1 MEFSLATLL
10 VLGGAGIAALL
21 SFIGSTIGMERVG
34 RAAAGATAERPELFG
49 KLLLMQALPGSV
61 GIYGL
66 VGMFLI
72 LSFSGILGGEAG
84 GEPLTVATGVA
95 YLLSSLPLAFST
107 LFAGIFLGNVA
118 ASGVGMIA
126 KDDSL
131 LARGMILAA
140 LVETWAIFGL
150 LVTFIFLTL
159 I

>member
-1 MEFSLATLL
+1 MEFTLGTLL
-10 VLGGAGIAALL
+10 VIGGAGIAALL

-49 KLLLMQALPGSV
+49 KLLLMQALPGSM

-72 LSFSGILGGEAG
+72 LNFAGILGGEG
-84 GEPLTVATGVA
+84 GEVISTGTGVA
-95 YLLSSLPLAFST
+95 YLLSSLPLALSC
-107 LFAGIFLGNVA
+107 LFAGIYLGNVA

-126 KDDSL
+126 KDESL

-150 LVTFIFLTL
+150 LVTFILLTL